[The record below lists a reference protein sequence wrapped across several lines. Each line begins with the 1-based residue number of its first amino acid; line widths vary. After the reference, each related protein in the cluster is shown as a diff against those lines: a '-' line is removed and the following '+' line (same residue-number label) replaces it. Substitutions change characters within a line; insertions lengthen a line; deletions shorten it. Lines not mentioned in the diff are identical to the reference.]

1 MAVDL
6 KKLFLIML
14 VYVSLIT
21 LTWWIWLR
29 YELPQLFAYVIY
41 LLIALP
47 CLYFA
52 AFKAQKVAKPNR
64 STHLKHIINNKRCT
78 KVK

>member
-1 MAVDL
+1 
-6 KKLFLIML
+6 ML
-14 VYVSLIT
+14 VYVSLTT

-52 AFKAQKVAKPNR
+52 AFKAQKVAKP
-64 STHLKHIINNKRCT
+64 TLQYT
-78 KVK
+78 